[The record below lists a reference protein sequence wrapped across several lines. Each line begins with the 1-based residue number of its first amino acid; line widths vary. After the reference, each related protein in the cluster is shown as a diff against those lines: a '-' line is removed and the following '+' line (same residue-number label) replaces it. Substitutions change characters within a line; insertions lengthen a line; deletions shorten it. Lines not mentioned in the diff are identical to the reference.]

1 MKKTL
6 AIILSI
12 VMLIGVMPFASFAA
26 EPAYDRAAVAANDE
40 EYIADMTAEQMAS
53 VILDWVDR
61 EIAKYSA
68 EIEDDI
74 VAGVIANGGFEE
86 FEAFLGEDALGNII
100 AENMPEITSLDAVI
114 GYKSYLAELGGTF
127 AELDATNLVTRAEAG
142 SALDF
147 IYGVFQFMADNSEKF
162 GRVFRWDD
170 QVFDYGKVGEYI
182 ETLNGSENADE
193 QSIYDF
199 YVNYLLGNDI
209 QAKFTKW
216 VADQMG
222 YAIPEGETFD
232 DTLNNGILG
241 WFVGLCEDSGILS
254 ADAIAELKTYD
265 LRTNDIYTLVKNF
278 VALAEEDNK
287 VKLDTYYNYL
297 LDTVVRTLLK
307 TTLGQVATAGADAA
321 VPAGFTATYT
331 DLALLEEISGGKV
344 YYKDGD
350 AYYEVTVAD
359 GAATAKTLTW
369 ENALDINFEA
379 PTATIYTGE
388 KCDQVVQV
396 YRPTSENN
404 LKINLYATAKNQALM
419 ADMVEIEFAGEAVT
433 EEYAALMTE
442 ANAKALADSFG
453 ITVAQGEEIIS
464 KLELTFAE
472 IEAFVEAEAA
482 KAAKTMAESA
492 LTGMGMDA
500 SLVTVEAVDV
510 TVNYRGYATED
521 EFICEVV
528 LSDATVK
535 LGGSLASFAQS
546 VADSAAKSAISSMID
561 ADPVVTVVVDGL
573 SGNLNIDDAKALLD
587 FIDTDFAIDN
597 TLLDFS
603 ANYDAYNGVVGQ
615 ANHILYGLVDML
627 VSDSGMQKLALVD
640 GNNDNFTANLEKV
653 CATAN
658 DMMAAAEEV
667 INNEEYKELAGQIGI
682 DIDALLAGFDT
693 ELLYKIDFSSV
704 EALWVSII
712 TLGLDLI
719 DTGDNAL
726 IAEIH
731 ALIGDLTN
739 LDAMAVAVADYVLA
753 DCIPALNDAVAKAGF
768 DFALTVP
775 AKSDAAAVADG
786 EGKDIIMTKLVDLV
800 YEAAVKGVALVN
812 SIANDALATIATE
825 TGIEMPT
832 VAFELKVEKGAD
844 WEATLAALVDRV
856 YGLAD
861 GIILA
866 CAEQPADT
874 IDAISKVA
882 NAILPL
888 GSLASNCASEN
899 YAFDG
904 NKVMGFLF
912 DDGLNGD
919 LDGFLRLFETKEK
932 TEDVAADVSVTEAL
946 INASEHIVDAFFPDT
961 VKSELYVDNYATG
974 KFTETTV
981 QEYFTGAENDAV
993 IASNNM
999 DSLNALKADLV
1010 PAALGLVREAGVL
1023 PFFAKCDKD
1032 HSALT
1037 DAEKK
1042 IVAGKAATCTEAGVE
1057 DAVYCAECGYLV
1069 SGGAVIP
1076 AAHTGAVN
1084 KAKVDSTCTATG
1096 TEAGVYCE
1104 DCNTW
1109 VSGGATIAKKAHSY
1123 TWTVTKEATHNAT
1136 GTKTGKCS
1144 CGDTKTE
1151 TIPVVPHSFGAWKV
1165 TKAATCVDKGTET
1178 RSCSCGK
1185 VETREINATGNHTDA
1200 NGDEACDICGKSLA
1214 DNSFFGKIK
1223 AFFQRIIDWF
1233 KNLFKF

>member
-40 EYIADMTAEQMAS
+40 AYIADMTAEQMAS

-74 VAGVIANGGFEE
+74 VAGIIANGGFDE
-86 FEAFLGEDALGNII
+86 FEAFLGEDGVENLVA
-100 AENMPEITSLDAVI
+100 ANMPEIDSLDAVI
-114 GYKSYLAELGGTF
+114 GYKSYLAELGGDF
-127 AELDATNLVTRAEAG
+127 ANLDATALKTRAEAG
-142 SALDF
+142 SALGF
-147 IYGVFQFMADNSEKF
+147 IYGVFEFMAANSETF
-162 GRVFRWDD
+162 GKVFRWDEE
-170 QVFDYGKVGEYI
+170 VFDYGKVGDYI
-182 ETLNGSENADE
+182 ETLNGTDE
-193 QSIYDF
+193 QEIYDF
-199 YVNYLLGNDI
+199 YMNYLVGNDI

-222 YAIPEGETFD
+222 YTPKTADETFD

-265 LRTNDIYTLVKNF
+265 LRTTDIYTLVKNF
-278 VALAEEDNK
+278 VALAESDNK
-287 VKLDTYYNYL
+287 VKINTYYNYL

-307 TTLGQVATAGADAA
+307 TTLGQVATAGADAE

-344 YYKDGD
+344 YYKDGN

-396 YRPTSENN
+396 YRPTSKDN

-597 TLLDFS
+597 TLLNFS

-615 ANHILYGLVDML
+615 ANHILYGLVNML
-627 VSDSGMQKLALVD
+627 VSDAGMEKLALVD

-667 INNEEYKELAGQIGI
+667 INNEEYKDLAGQIGI

-704 EALWVSII
+704 EALWVSVI

-753 DCIPALNDAVAKAGF
+753 DCIPALNEAVKEAGF

-786 EGKDIIMTKLVDLV
+786 EGKDIIMTKLVDVV
-800 YEAAVKGVALVN
+800 YEAAVKGVTLVN
-812 SIANDALATIATE
+812 SIANEALDTIATE

-888 GSLASNCASEN
+888 GSLASNCASED

-904 NKVMGFLF
+904 NLVMGFLF
-912 DDGLNGD
+912 DDGLEGD
-919 LDGFLRLFETKEK
+919 LDGFLRLFETKTK

-946 INASEHIVDAFFPDT
+946 INASEHIVDAFFPET
-961 VKSELYVDNYATG
+961 VIAKNYVNATSD

-1010 PAALGLVREAGVL
+1010 PAALNLVREAGVL

-1032 HSALT
+1032 HTAADLET
-1037 DAEKK
+1037 
-1042 IVAGKAATCTEAGVE
+1042 VLVPGTAATCTEAGVE
-1057 DAVYCAECGYLV
+1057 DTVKCAECGYVV
-1069 SGGAVIP
+1069 SGGGVID
-1076 AAHTGAVN
+1076 ALGHDYKVAT
-1084 KAKVDSTCTATG
+1084 VDSTCTKTG
-1096 TEAGVYCE
+1096 TKTTTCSRCDYEKVE
-1104 DCNTW
+1104 
-1109 VSGGATIAKKAHSY
+1109 TIAVKAHSY
-1123 TWTVTKEATHNAT
+1123 
-1136 GTKTGKCS
+1136 
-1144 CGDTKTE
+1144 
-1151 TIPVVPHSFGAWKV
+1151 GAWKV
-1165 TKAATCVDKGTET
+1165 TKAATCVDKG
-1178 RSCSCGK
+1178 
-1185 VETREINATGNHTDA
+1185 VETRTCTCGKEETRPINATGNHPDA
-1200 NGDEACDICGKSLA
+1200 DGNKVCDHCGHDWNEKE

>member
-6 AIILSI
+6 AIILSV
-12 VMLIGVMPFASFAA
+12 VMLFGVMPFAAFAA
-26 EPAYDRAAVAANDE
+26 DEPVYDRAKVAANDE
-40 EYIADMTAEQMAS
+40 AYIDSMNAEQMAS

-61 EIAKYSA
+61 EIAKHSA
-68 EIEDDI
+68 EIQEDI

-86 FEAFLGEDALGNII
+86 FEVFLGEDALGNII
-100 AENMPEITSLDAVI
+100 ADAMGPIDSLDAVI
-114 GYKSYLAELGGTF
+114 GYKSYLAELGGDF
-127 AELDATNLVTRAEAG
+127 ANLDAAALITRAEAG
-142 SALDF
+142 SAIGF
-147 IYGVFQFMADNSEKF
+147 IDGVFEFMAANSETF
-162 GRVFRWDD
+162 GKVFRWDEE
-170 QVFDYGKVGEYI
+170 VFDYGKVGEYI
-182 ETLNGSENADE
+182 ETLNGTEDQE
-193 QSIYDF
+193 IYDF
-199 YVNYLLGNDI
+199 YQEYLIGNDI

-216 VADQMG
+216 VADQMN
-222 YAIPEGETFD
+222 YNIPEGEPFD

-241 WFVGLCEDSGILS
+241 WFVGLCENNGILS

-287 VKLDTYYNYL
+287 VKIDTYYNYL

-307 TTLGQVATAGADAA
+307 TTLGQVAKAGTEAA
-321 VPAGFTATYT
+321 VPASFAETYK

-379 PTATIYTGE
+379 PTATIYTG
-388 KCDQVVQV
+388 KNCDEEVQV
-396 YRPTSENN
+396 YRPTSKDN
-404 LKINLYATAKNQALM
+404 LKINLYATAKNQALI

-453 ITVAQGEEIIS
+453 ITVAQGEEVIS
-464 KLELTFAE
+464 ELKLTMAE
-472 IEAFVEAEAA
+472 IEEVAEAEALKLA
-482 KAAKTMAESA
+482 NDYLATLKEANK
-492 LTGMGMDA
+492 D
-500 SLVTVEAVDV
+500 TVITVPIIGTEISIADELKNVKIDSVDV
-510 TVNYRGYATED
+510 TLTYAGWATDD
-521 EFICEVV
+521 EFICQVTAGATASV
-528 LSDATVK
+528 SGLSDLAKTGLNL
-535 LGGSLASFAQS
+535 LGIDLEAKIAEI
-546 VADSAAKSAISSMID
+546 VANTID
-561 ADPVVTVVVDGL
+561 NPVITIVVDGL

-587 FIDTDFAIDN
+587 FIDTDFAIDQD
-597 TLLDFS
+597 LLAFT

-627 VSDSGMQKLALVD
+627 VSDAGMEKLALVD

-667 INNEEYKELAGQIGI
+667 INNEEYKDLAGQIGI
-682 DIDALLAGFDT
+682 DIDAILAQFDT

-704 EALWVSII
+704 EALWVSVI
-712 TLGLDLI
+712 TLGLDLV
-719 DTGDNAL
+719 DDGSNAT

-731 ALIGDLTN
+731 ALIGELTN
-739 LDAMAVAVADYVLA
+739 LDAMAVAMADYALGK
-753 DCIPALNDAVAKAGF
+753 CIPDLNKAF
-768 DFALTVP
+768 ENANLAFALTVP
-775 AKSDAAAVADG
+775 EKTVAASVADG
-786 EGKDIIMTKLVDLV
+786 AGKDIIMTKAVDLL

-812 SIANDALATIATE
+812 DIANEALATLATE

-832 VAFELKVEKGAD
+832 AAFELGVAKGAD
-844 WEATLAALVDRV
+844 WEATLAALVNRV
-856 YGLAD
+856 YELAD

-866 CAEQPADT
+866 CAEKPADT

-888 GSLASNCASEN
+888 GSLASNCASES

-904 NKVMGFLF
+904 NLVMGFLF
-912 DDGLNGD
+912 DDGLEGD

-946 INASEHIVDAFFPDT
+946 IEASEHIVDAFFPDT
-961 VKSELYVDNYATG
+961 VKAELYVDNYATG
-974 KFTETTV
+974 KFTEITV

-1010 PAALGLVREAGVL
+1010 PAALNLVREAGVL

-1032 HSALT
+1032 HTAADLAT
-1037 DAEKK
+1037 
-1042 IVAGKAATCTEAGVE
+1042 VTVPGKAATCTETGVE
-1057 DAVYCAECGYLV
+1057 DAVKCADCGYVV
-1069 SGGAVIP
+1069 SGGNVTP
-1076 AAHTGAVN
+1076 ALGHDYKVN
-1084 KAKVDSTCTATG
+1084 TVDSTCTKTG
-1096 TEAGVYCE
+1096 TKTTTCSRCDYIKV
-1104 DCNTW
+1104 D
-1109 VSGGATIAKKAHSY
+1109 TIPVKAHSY
-1123 TWTVTKEATHNAT
+1123 GNWEVTLAPACEAT
-1136 GTKTGKCS
+1136 GL
-1144 CGDTKTE
+1144 
-1151 TIPVVPHSFGAWKV
+1151 
-1165 TKAATCVDKGTET
+1165 ET
-1178 RSCSCGK
+1178 RACDCGK
-1185 VETREINATGNHTDA
+1185 TETREIPATGHPDA
-1200 NGDEACDICGKSLA
+1200 DGNKVCDVCGHDWNENEE

-1223 AFFQRIIDWF
+1223 AFFQRIIEWF

>member
-26 EPAYDRAAVAANDE
+26 EPAYDRAAVAANDK
-40 EYIADMTAEQMAS
+40 EYIAGMTAEQMAS
-53 VILDWVDR
+53 LILDWVDR

-114 GYKSYLAELGGTF
+114 GYKSYLAELGGDF
-127 AELDATNLVTRAEAG
+127 AGLDASALITRAEAG
-142 SALDF
+142 SALGF
-147 IYGVFQFMADNSEKF
+147 IYGVFEFMAANSETF
-162 GRVFRWDD
+162 GKVFRWDD
-170 QVFDYGKVGEYI
+170 EVFDYGKVGEYI
-182 ETLNGSENADE
+182 ETLNGSADADE
-193 QSIYDF
+193 QAIYDF

-209 QAKFTKW
+209 QGKFIDW
-216 VADQMG
+216 VAGQMG
-222 YAIPEGETFD
+222 YTKHKDAEGNRIETFD

-241 WFVGLCEDSGILS
+241 WFVGLCEKNGIIS

-307 TTLGQVATAGADAA
+307 TALGQKAVVGEDAA
-321 VPAGFTATYT
+321 LPASFAETYT
-331 DLALLEEISGGKV
+331 DLALLAEISGGQV
-344 YYKDGD
+344 YYQDGEN
-350 AYYEVTVAD
+350 YYQVTIAD
-359 GAATAKTLTW
+359 GVATAKALTW
-369 ENALDINFEA
+369 ETVVDFEF
-379 PTATIYTGE
+379 PTATIYTGVN
-388 KCDQVVQV
+388 CDEEVQV
-396 YRPTSENN
+396 YYPTSADAVQV
-404 LKINLYATAKNQALM
+404 LTYATAKNQALIGDTM
-419 ADMVEIEFAGEAVT
+419 EFSGTEIPDEF
-433 EEYAALMTE
+433 AALMTD
-442 ANAKALADSFG
+442 ANAKALNNSFG
-453 ITVAQGEEIIS
+453 VTVKQGEEIVGIP
-464 KLELTFAE
+464 LVVTFKE
-472 IEAFVEAEAA
+472 IEEYAEAQA
-482 KAAKTMAESA
+482 LPVAQEALEEGIAALPIAI
-492 LTGMGMDA
+492 D
-500 SLVTVEAVDV
+500 VELDAVDV
-510 TVNYRGYATED
+510 VLSYNGWSTED
-521 EFICEVV
+521 EFICQVKV
-528 LSDATVK
+528 DSVKATLS
-535 LGGSLASFAQS
+535 GSMASMVQS
-546 VADSAAKSAISSMID
+546 VVDSAATTAIGTTID
-561 ADPVVTVVVDGL
+561 NPVATIVVDGI
-573 SGNLNIDDAKALLD
+573 SGGKGIDASGAKDLLE
-587 FIDTDFAIDN
+587 FLDTDFVIDQD
-597 TLLDFS
+597 LLAFT

-615 ANHILYGLVDML
+615 ANRVLYDLVDML
-627 VSDSGMQKLALVD
+627 VSDAGMEKLALTE
-640 GNNDNFTANLEKV
+640 GNNDNFTANLEKI

-658 DMMAAAEEV
+658 DMMASAEAIMTDPE
-667 INNEEYKELAGQIGI
+667 
-682 DIDALLAGFDT
+682 
-693 ELLYKIDFSSV
+693 V
-704 EALWVSII
+704 EALLGQAGIDMSAILANFDLDLLYAINFESVEDLWVSALN
-712 TLGLDLI
+712 LGLDVIDQDPENEEKGLI
-719 DTGDNAL
+719 D
-726 IAEIH
+726 EIH
-731 ALIGDLTN
+731 DAIDNLEN
-739 LDAMAVAVADYVLA
+739 LDAIAVAIADYVLA
-753 DCIPALNDAVAKAGF
+753 DCIPSLNKALADAEL

-775 AKSDAAAVADG
+775 TATDAKTVADG
-786 EGKDIIMTKLVDLV
+786 AGKDIIMTKLVDLV
-800 YEAAVKGVALVN
+800 YEAAVEGVALVN

-844 WEATLAALVDRV
+844 WEATLTALVDRV
-856 YGLAD
+856 YGLAN

-888 GSLASNCASEN
+888 GSLASNCASED

-904 NKVMGFLF
+904 NLVMGFLF

-1010 PAALGLVREAGVL
+1010 PAALNLVREAGVL

-1032 HSALT
+1032 HTAADLET
-1037 DAEKK
+1037 
-1042 IVAGKAATCTEAGVE
+1042 ITVAGTAATCTEAGVE
-1057 DAVYCAECGYLV
+1057 DTVKCKECGYVV
-1069 SGGAVIP
+1069 SGGGAIP
-1076 AAHTGAVN
+1076 AQGHKMGNWTQTKDPSCEDKGEETRNCTVCGKNPETRSVAALGHKFGAWTV
-1084 KAKVDSTCTATG
+1084 KTAATCTA
-1096 TEAGVYCE
+1096 
-1104 DCNTW
+1104 
-1109 VSGGATIAKKAHSY
+1109 
-1123 TWTVTKEATHNAT
+1123 
-1136 GTKTGKCS
+1136 
-1144 CGDTKTE
+1144 
-1151 TIPVVPHSFGAWKV
+1151 
-1165 TKAATCVDKGTET
+1165 KG
-1178 RSCSCGK
+1178 
-1185 VETREINATGNHTDA
+1185 VETRTCT
-1200 NGDEACDICGKSLA
+1200 CGKSETRDIA
-1214 DNSFFGKIK
+1214 KTAHPDTDGNKICDACGHDWNEKEDTSFFGKIK

-1233 KNLFKF
+1233 KNLFNF

>member
-12 VMLIGVMPFASFAA
+12 IMLIGVMPFASFAA

-40 EYIADMTAEQMAS
+40 AYIADMTAEQMAS

-74 VAGVIANGGFEE
+74 VAGVIANGGFDE
-86 FEAFLGEDALGNII
+86 FEAFLGEDGVENLVA
-100 AENMPEITSLDAVI
+100 ANMPEINSLDAVI
-114 GYKSYLAELGGTF
+114 GYKSYLAELGGDF
-127 AELDATNLVTRAEAG
+127 ANLDATALKTRAEAG
-142 SALDF
+142 SALGF
-147 IYGVFQFMADNSEKF
+147 IYGVFEFMATNSETF
-162 GRVFRWDD
+162 GKVFRWDEE
-170 QVFDYGKVGEYI
+170 VFDYGKVGDYI
-182 ETLNGSENADE
+182 ETLNGTDE
-193 QSIYDF
+193 QEIYDF
-199 YVNYLLGNDI
+199 YMNYLVGNDI

-222 YAIPEGETFD
+222 YTPETADETFD

-241 WFVGLCEDSGILS
+241 WFVGLCEKNGILS

-265 LRTNDIYTLVKNF
+265 LRTTDIYTLVKNF
-278 VALAEEDNK
+278 VALAEADNE
-287 VKLDTYYNYL
+287 VEINTYYNYL

-307 TTLGQVATAGADAA
+307 TALGQKAVVGADVA
-321 VPAGFTATYT
+321 VPASFADTYT
-331 DLALLEEISGGKV
+331 DLALLAEISGGQV
-344 YYKDGD
+344 YYQDGENYYQVTLAAD
-350 AYYEVTVAD
+350 AEGNYT
-359 GAATAKTLTW
+359 ATAKALTW
-369 ENALDINFEA
+369 ETVVDFEF
-379 PTATIYTGE
+379 PTATIYTGVN
-388 KCDQVVQV
+388 CDEEVQV
-396 YRPTSENN
+396 YYPTSADAVQV
-404 LKINLYATAKNQALM
+404 LTYATAKNQALIGDTM
-419 ADMVEIEFAGEAVT
+419 EFSGTEIPAEF
-433 EEYAALMTE
+433 AALMTD
-442 ANAKALADSFG
+442 ANAKALNNSFG
-453 ITVAQGEEIIS
+453 VTVKQGEEIIS

-472 IEAFVEAEAA
+472 IEEYVEAEAA
-482 KAAKTMAESA
+482 EAAKSAAEGT
-492 LTGMGMDA
+492 LTGMGMDP

-546 VADSAAKSAISSMID
+546 YADSAATSAIGTTID
-561 ADPVVTVVVDGL
+561 NPVATIVVDGI
-573 SGNLNIDDAKALLD
+573 SGGKGIDASGAKDLLE
-587 FIDTDFAIDN
+587 FLDTDFVIDQD
-597 TLLDFS
+597 LLAFT

-615 ANHILYGLVDML
+615 ANRVLYDLVDML
-627 VSDSGMQKLALVD
+627 VSDAGMEKLALTE
-640 GNNDNFTANLEKV
+640 GNNDNFTANLEKI

-658 DMMAAAEEV
+658 DMMASAEAIMTDPE
-667 INNEEYKELAGQIGI
+667 
-682 DIDALLAGFDT
+682 
-693 ELLYKIDFSSV
+693 V
-704 EALWVSII
+704 EALLGQAGIDMSAILANFDLDLLYAINFESVEDLWVSALN
-712 TLGLDLI
+712 LGLDVIDQDPENEEKGLI
-719 DTGDNAL
+719 D
-726 IAEIH
+726 EIH
-731 ALIGDLTN
+731 DAIDNLEN
-739 LDAMAVAVADYVLA
+739 LDAIAVAVADYALGK
-753 DCIPALNDAVAKAGF
+753 CIPTLNDAVAKAGF

-786 EGKDIIMTKLVDLV
+786 EGKDIIMTKLVDVV

-832 VAFELKVEKGAD
+832 VAFKLKVEKGAD

-856 YGLAD
+856 YGLAN

-888 GSLASNCASEN
+888 GSLASNCAGN
-899 YAFDG
+899 GYAFDI

-912 DDGLNGD
+912 DDGLEGD

-946 INASEHIVDAFFPDT
+946 INASEHIVDAFFPET
-961 VKSELYVDNYATG
+961 VIAKNYVNATSD

-1010 PAALGLVREAGVL
+1010 PAALNLVREAGVL

-1032 HSALT
+1032 HTAADLET
-1037 DAEKK
+1037 
-1042 IVAGKAATCTEAGVE
+1042 VLVPGTAATCTEAGVE
-1057 DAVYCAECGYLV
+1057 DTVKCAECGYVV
-1069 SGGAVIP
+1069 SGGGVID
-1076 AAHTGAVN
+1076 ALGHDYKVAT
-1084 KAKVDSTCTATG
+1084 VDSTCTKTG
-1096 TEAGVYCE
+1096 TKTTTCSRCDYEKVE
-1104 DCNTW
+1104 
-1109 VSGGATIAKKAHSY
+1109 TIAVKAHSY
-1123 TWTVTKEATHNAT
+1123 
-1136 GTKTGKCS
+1136 
-1144 CGDTKTE
+1144 
-1151 TIPVVPHSFGAWKV
+1151 GAWKV
-1165 TKAATCVDKGTET
+1165 TKAATCVDKG
-1178 RSCSCGK
+1178 
-1185 VETREINATGNHTDA
+1185 VETRTCTCGKEETRPINATGNHPDA
-1200 NGDEACDICGKSLA
+1200 DGNKVCDHCGHDWNEKE